1 MDVPIAD
8 RHDVE
13 RAASSVYG
21 TIVASSVLAAGAYHL
36 SIAQLCLAV
45 VVTVVVY
52 WLAEIYAQVL
62 ASRALAAP
70 RHLREEVR
78 EHAIH
83 HWRMVTASFI
93 PLAALLAAAALG
105 ADEPDAVM
113 AALLLTT
120 LMLAVLGWVAAGRA
134 GMQAWHRLAAAAASS
149 LGGLVM
155 IGLKFALH

>member
-1 MDVPIAD
+1 MDVPMAD

-13 RAASSVYG
+13 RAASMVYG
-21 TIVASSVLAAGAYHL
+21 IIVASSVLAAGAYHL

-52 WLAEIYAQVL
+52 WLAEIYARVL

-70 RHLREEVR
+70 RHILDEVR
-78 EHAIH
+78 DHAVH

-105 ADEPDAVM
+105 ADEPDAVL
-113 AALLLTT
+113 ASLVLITV
-120 LMLAVLGWVAAGRA
+120 MLAVLGWVAAGRA
-134 GMQAWHRLAAAAASS
+134 GMRAWHRLAAAAASS